1 VPQKIYE
8 FFISKWCD
16 MVHSGCVEGKKLKH
30 LSKYWGVLDP
40 CNPRGVD
47 AYAGVCRV
55 SVISQA
61 VGVGLLQVRIQRT
74 LSLSQCSV
82 IASTKG
88 SFTAYLLN

>member
-1 VPQKIYE
+1 
-8 FFISKWCD
+8 

-30 LSKYWGVLDP
+30 LSKYWGVVNTGRPLHVKYWGVRDP
-40 CNPRGVD
+40 CNPCGID

-61 VGVGLLQVRIQRT
+61 LGVAQLQVRIQRT